1 MTYLLTAR
9 EQKLLRHLQIDST
22 VFQIRGQ
29 LPVGTGE
36 VTLSRLA
43 ELGLLEDGPGR
54 HSQIGWRLS
63 DDGWRCMYGKPKAD
77 LGAEGAPHHPLK
89 VWSWPPTPDT
99 LRKSVPIRSR
109 LRTLTPRLLNLPPR
123 LATLPKR
130 K

>member
-9 EQKLLRHLQIDST
+9 EQKLLRHLQIDSS

-36 VTLSRLA
+36 VTLTRLA
-43 ELGLLEDGPGR
+43 ELGLLETGPGR

-77 LGAEGAPHHPLK
+77 LGAEGPPHYPLR
-89 VWSWPPTPDT
+89 VWSWPATSDKS
-99 LRKSVPIRSR
+99 RKSVSVG
-109 LRTLTPRLLNLPPR
+109 PRLKQLAPRLTELQPRLPP
-123 LATLPKR
+123 LAKR
-130 K
+130 W